1 MHSAL
6 VESSHHQVWLAI
18 PRNLSNAVIFAFVFL
33 SSSPSDA
40 ALAQGSGT
48 VVIDLLD
55 KKTQDPLTCRVQV
68 LNEKGRPVRP
78 RSASQERSW
87 SLIESPLTVRNRKGK
102 YTYRV
107 YRGPEYAAGGGDFE
121 LDTNSDGYD
130 VLEVPRHA
138 NMLEEDWFGG
148 DLSAHLSAKKLL
160 QWLPA
165 EGLTMSVQL
174 GQQIVAQ
181 DASEQSIVSEGG
193 LWVESQSYFDSRPG
207 SGLSLHHWLPPAE
220 VPKDLP
226 STKLLVLAKNA
237 EQPEDT
243 LPVHAEICRLWARDI
258 PIWLASQRIDSIQVL
273 STHLTWG
280 GEGENQFRPIVDPD
294 PGRFRGDRGPGRML
308 EYIYWKVLDAGLRIP
323 PSAGSGFGKIDTVLG
338 YNRVYVSC
346 DSVSQAAWWESL
358 RKGNCFVTSG
368 PLLRVTVNGLVPG
381 AVFSD
386 PKKVE
391 LDVALKLT
399 TSDPVAY
406 LDIIYNGEKLY
417 EARLDEYAKA
427 GGKIPRLSVEES
439 GWLVVRVVTERDFT
453 YRIATTAPYYCEIA
467 EQPRV
472 SKSAVEFFQ
481 KWLEKAAG
489 QIETSDQSQASTVYI
504 DAARAFWSKKFK
516 TANVP

>member
-1 MHSAL
+1 M
-6 VESSHHQVWLAI
+6 
-18 PRNLSNAVIFAFVFL
+18 PRIRSNAVILAVVFL
-33 SSSPSDA
+33 TTTPFRPV
-40 ALAQGSGT
+40 LAQGSGT

-55 KKTQDPLTCRVQV
+55 KKTQDSLTCRVQV

-87 SLIESPLTVRNRKGK
+87 SLIESPLTVRSRKGE

-107 YRGPEYAAGGGDFE
+107 YRGPEYAAGGGEFE
-121 LDTNSDGYD
+121 LDTNSEGYD
-130 VLEVPRHA
+130 VLELPRHA
-138 NMLEEDWFGG
+138 NMREEDWFGG
-148 DLSAHLSAKKLL
+148 DLSAHMSAKKLL

-174 GQQIVAQ
+174 GQRTSAAEAQ
-181 DASEQSIVSEGG
+181 EQSSVSEDR

-207 SGLSLHHWLPPAE
+207 SGLSLHHWLPPAT

-237 EQPEDT
+237 EQLEGA
-243 LPVHAEICRLWARDI
+243 LPVHAEISRLWARDV

-273 STHLTWG
+273 GTHLTWSGKG
-280 GEGENQFRPIVDPD
+280 GNQFRPIVDPD
-294 PGRFRGDRGPGRML
+294 PGRFRGERGPGRML
-308 EYIYWKVLDAGLRIP
+308 ENIYWKVLDTGLRIP
-323 PSAGSGFGKIDTVLG
+323 PSAGSGFGKIDTVPG

-346 DSVSQAAWWESL
+346 PSLSKAAWWDGL
-358 RKGNCFVTSG
+358 KRGNSFVTSG
-368 PLLRVTVNGLVPG
+368 PLLRVKVNGLAPG

-386 PKKVE
+386 PEKVE

-406 LDIIYNGEKLY
+406 LDVIYNGEKLY

-467 EQPRV
+467 EEPRV
-472 SKSAVEFFQ
+472 SKSAVKFFQ
-481 KWLEKAAG
+481 AWLEKPAG
-489 QIETSDQSQASTVYI
+489 QIEASDQSQASKVYI
-504 DAARAFWSKKFK
+504 DAARVFWGEKLKA
-516 TANVP
+516 ANVP

>member
-1 MHSAL
+1 M
-6 VESSHHQVWLAI
+6 
-18 PRNLSNAVIFAFVFL
+18 PRILSNAVIFAVVL
-33 SSSPSDA
+33 LATSPFRA

-55 KKTQDPLTCRVQV
+55 KKTQESLTCRVQV

-87 SLIESPLTVRNRKGK
+87 SLIESPLTVRSRKGK

-107 YRGPEYAAGGGDFE
+107 YRGPEYAAGGGEFE
-121 LDTNSDGYD
+121 LDTNSEGYD
-130 VLEVPRHA
+130 VLELPRHA

-148 DLSAHLSAKKLL
+148 DLSAHMSAKKLVK
-160 QWLPA
+160 WLPA

-174 GQQIVAQ
+174 GQQIS
-181 DASEQSIVSEGG
+181 ASEATEQSIASDNR

-220 VPKDLP
+220 VPENLP
-226 STKLLVLAKNA
+226 STQLLVLAKNA
-237 EQPEDT
+237 EQREDA
-243 LPVHAEICRLWARDI
+243 LPVHAEISRLWARDV

-273 STHLTWG
+273 STHLTWSGKG
-280 GEGENQFRPIVDPD
+280 GNQFRPLVDPD

-308 EYIYWKVLDAGLRIP
+308 ECIYWKVLDAGLRIP
-323 PSAGSGFGKIDTVLG
+323 PSAGSGFGKIDTAPG

-346 DSVSQAAWWESL
+346 PSLSKTAWWEGL
-358 RKGNCFVTSG
+358 RKGNSFVTSG
-368 PLLRVTVNGLVPG
+368 PLLRVTVNGLAPG
-381 AVFSD
+381 ALFSD
-386 PKKVE
+386 PEKVE

-406 LDIIYNGEKLY
+406 LDVIYNGDKLY

-453 YRIATTAPYYCEIA
+453 YRIASTAPYYCEIA
-467 EQPRV
+467 EEPRV

-481 KWLEKAAG
+481 KWLKKAAE
-489 QIETSDQSQASTVYI
+489 QIEASDQSQASKVYL
-504 DAARAFWSKKFK
+504 DAARVFWDEKLNL
-516 TANVP
+516 ANAP